1 MEEPGNEVS
10 NGNILKLKHKAWMS
24 GSGFFLD
31 GAARRAG
38 RAGDGVPSLQNRNG
52 KSSSTTRG
60 GELEQKRRCLLGG

>member
-38 RAGDGVPSLQNRNG
+38 RAGDGVPSLQTEMGRVARQQEEESWN
-52 KSSSTTRG
+52 
-60 GELEQKRRCLLGG
+60 KREDVC